1 MRRRRGFTLI
11 ELLVVIS
18 IIAVLIALL
27 LPAVQGAREAARRSQ
42 CINNMK
48 QIGLAMN
55 SYLSSQN
62 GLPPAKIYSGSCS
75 KLNNPAGNVLN
86 TTGFTMILGYV
97 EATALLNAYNFS
109 QASANAHYSTQ
120 ANKAILGSEVVNT
133 TVVRT
138 MIASFA
144 CPSDQP
150 PDVKSIAAAQTAET
164 GYWTTGGR
172 RTNYMLCSALYTD
185 YDCPA
190 SGTLVANE
198 RGMFFNDLSVD
209 AAKVKDGM
217 SNTCMIGETRQI
229 NHTSSVYCAMWGA
242 GIHTSTHGRV
252 LPTSNAQYTGFLPN
266 APWIGPPPDALKRPY
281 AWVMGSEHP
290 GGLHMAFGDGSV
302 KFIKNSINPHTW
314 WAIQTIN
321 GKEVVSADAL

>member
-11 ELLVVIS
+11 ELLVVIA
-18 IIAVLIALL
+18 IIAVLISLL
-27 LPAVQGAREAARRSQ
+27 LPAVQSARESARRSQ

-48 QIGLAMN
+48 QIGLAMHSYN
-55 SYLSSQN
+55 SSHN

-75 KLNNPAGNVLN
+75 QLNDAAGHVLN
-86 TTGFTMILGYV
+86 TTGFTLILGYIDQ
-97 EATALLNAYNFS
+97 TPLLNAYNFS
-109 QASANAHYSTQ
+109 QASVNAHYSTQ
-120 ANKAILGSEVVNT
+120 PNKAVVGDELVNS

-144 CPSDQP
+144 CPSDLP
-150 PDVKSIAAAQTAET
+150 PDIRVNTAGET
-164 GYWTTGGR
+164 GYQTKGGR
-172 RTNYMLCSALYTD
+172 RCNYMLCSALYTD

-190 SGTLVANE
+190 SGTLAANQ

-209 AAKVKDGM
+209 FSKVKDGL
-217 SNTCMIGETRQI
+217 SNTTMAGETRQTG
-229 NHTSSVYCAMWGA
+229 HASTSYCSLWGS

-252 LPTSNAQYTGFLPN
+252 LPSTNAQHTGFMPN
-266 APWIGPPPDALKRPY
+266 APWIGPPPDVLKRPY

-290 GGLHMAFGDGSV
+290 GGLHMTFGDGTV
-302 KFIKNSINPHTW
+302 KYIKNSINAHVW

-321 GKEVVSADAL
+321 GKEVISADAF